1 MKKSLLLILSWAL
14 SAFGCATWAQ
24 RPTTRSI
31 RCNTAMKIGKKN
43 SAKSNTTCCA
53 KREGTERAFTGKY
66 SNHHEKG
73 NYACAGCGETLF
85 ASKDKFESGTGW
97 PSFVAPFTYSCVAE
111 IVDNSYGMRRV
122 EVVCANCGGHLG
134 HVFGRTAPAQPLALL
149 HQLRLARFSS
159 CPLTRQANGR
169 DNQAPAV
176 GGHRFDRAAIVQL
189 GHF

>member
-1 MKKSLLLILSWAL
+1 MKKWLLILSWAL
-14 SAFGCATWAQ
+14 SAFGCATSA
-24 RPTTRSI
+24 PTGPPTKEYPVQHSDEDWQ
-31 RCNTAMKIGKKN
+31 KKL
-43 SAKSNTTCCA
+43 SKEQYHVLRQ
-53 KREGTERAFTGKY
+53 KGTERAFTGKY

-134 HVFGRTAPAQPLALL
+134 HVFEDGPKPTGLRYCINSASLDFRPAP
-149 HQLRLARFSS
+149 
-159 CPLTRQANGR
+159 
-169 DNQAPAV
+169 
-176 GGHRFDRAAIVQL
+176 
-189 GHF
+189 